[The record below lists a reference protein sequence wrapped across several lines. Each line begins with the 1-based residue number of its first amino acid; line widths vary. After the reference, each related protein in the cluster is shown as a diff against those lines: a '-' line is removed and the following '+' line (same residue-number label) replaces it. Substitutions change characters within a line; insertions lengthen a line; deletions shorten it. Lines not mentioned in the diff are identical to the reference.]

1 MFLEVQGRK
10 LEMGRGS
17 KDRNGSGRPESGWE
31 YAERNR
37 AGGGRGK
44 ALGPSARCG
53 GGGRGSGEKTVAW
66 WAGVQEKMG
75 GTRAGEQVPTSESG
89 GQRASP

>member
-1 MFLEVQGRK
+1 MRWFQLLYVGLVVRHQVFLEVQGRK

-44 ALGPSARCG
+44 ALGPSARWRRREREWG
-53 GGGRGSGEKTVAW
+53 EDSSMVGRSPGED
-66 WAGVQEKMG
+66 G
-75 GTRAGEQVPTSESG
+75 RN
-89 GQRASP
+89 